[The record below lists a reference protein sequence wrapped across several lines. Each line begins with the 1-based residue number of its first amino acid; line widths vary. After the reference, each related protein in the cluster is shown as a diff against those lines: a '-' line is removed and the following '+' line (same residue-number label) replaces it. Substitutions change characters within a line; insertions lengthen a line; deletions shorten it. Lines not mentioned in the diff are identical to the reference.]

1 MPNGWCRA
9 PDGIMTP
16 VEEIALPDAA
26 TFEREVRPAY
36 RPVVMRGLAA
46 AWPLVAAGKADPA
59 AMLASLAQ
67 RDTGLPAD
75 VMIAPSSEGGRFFYT
90 PDLRGFNFAR
100 EQMPLAALAQH
111 LGNIAGTPDPI
122 GIYAGAADMARH
134 LPAVALENPLPLV
147 AAMNATARI
156 WLGNATQVAT
166 HFDLSDNIAVVAA
179 GRRRFILFPPAA
191 TPDLYVGPLN
201 ITLAGQP
208 VSMVDPL
215 APDHIRYP
223 RYAQAEAQAQFADL
237 EPGDAIY
244 IPTLWWHHVAASAP
258 INVLV
263 NYWHKDDPRGGG
275 FLALVHAM
283 LAIREQSAAQRAA
296 WRVWFDHFVFGEGAA
311 DAAAHLPPHA
321 QGVNGPAAPAR
332 DEQIRRFILQVLSA
346 P

>member
-1 MPNGWCRA
+1 
-9 PDGIMTP
+9 MTP
-16 VEEIALPDAA
+16 VDEIAIPDAA
-26 TFEREVRPAY
+26 SFERDVRAAF

-46 AWPLVAAGKADPA
+46 DWPLVAAGETDANA
-59 AMLASLAQ
+59 ALDLVLQA
-67 RDTGLPAD
+67 DTGLPAD
-75 VMIAPSSEGGRFFYT
+75 VMVAPPSEAGRFFYT
-90 PDLRGFNFAR
+90 PDMRGFNFRR
-100 EQMPLAALAQH
+100 EQMTLAALARH
-111 LGNIAGTPDPI
+111 LRDIADTPHPI
-122 GIYAGAADMARH
+122 GIYAGAAEIARH
-134 LPAVALENPLPLV
+134 LPALGAANPLPLV
-147 AAMNATARI
+147 AAMEATARI

-179 GRRRFILFPPAA
+179 GRRRFTLFPPAA
-191 TPDLYVGPLN
+191 TPELYVGPLN

-215 APDHIRYP
+215 APDHARYP
-223 RYAQAEAQAQFADL
+223 RYAKAEGLAQFAEL

-263 NYWHKDDPRGGG
+263 NYWHNDASRGGG

-283 LAIREQSAAQRAA
+283 LAIREQPAAQRAA
-296 WRVWFDHFVFGEGAA
+296 WRTWFDHFVFDEQAG

-321 QGVNGPAAPAR
+321 QGVNGPASPQR
-332 DEQIRRFILQVLSA
+332 DEQIRRFILQVLGS

>member
-1 MPNGWCRA
+1 
-9 PDGIMTP
+9 MTP
-16 VEEIALPDAA
+16 VEEIAIPDAA
-26 TFEREVRPAY
+26 AFEHDIRAAY

-46 AWPLVAAGKADPA
+46 HWPLVAAGKADANA
-59 AMLASLAQ
+59 ALDLIALA
-67 RDTGLPAD
+67 DTGLPAD
-75 VMIAPSSEGGRFFYT
+75 VMVAPPSERGRFFYT
-90 PDLRGFNFAR
+90 PDMRGFNFRR
-100 EQMPLAALAQH
+100 EQMTLATLARH
-111 LGNIAGTPDPI
+111 LCDIAGTPEPI
-122 GIYAGAADMARH
+122 GIYAGAADIARH
-134 LPAVALENPLPLV
+134 LPALGAANPLPLV
-147 AAMNATARI
+147 AAMEATARI

-179 GRRRFILFPPAA
+179 GRRRFTLFPPEA

-201 ITLAGQP
+201 VTLAGQP

-215 APDHIRYP
+215 APDHARYP
-223 RYAQAEAQAQFADL
+223 RYAKAERLALVADL

-263 NYWHKDDPRGGG
+263 NYWHNDDLRGGG

-283 LAIREQSAAQRAA
+283 LAIREQPAAQRAA
-296 WRVWFDHFVFGEGAA
+296 WRTWFGHFVFDTQAG

-321 QGVNGPAAPAR
+321 QGVNGPATPAR
-332 DEQIRRFILQVLSA
+332 DEHIRRFILQVLGS

>member
-1 MPNGWCRA
+1 
-9 PDGIMTP
+9 MTP
-16 VEEIALPDAA
+16 VDEIAIPDAA
-26 TFEREVRPAY
+26 TFERDIRAAF

-46 AWPLVAAGKADPA
+46 HWPLVAAGKANPTGALDWI
-59 AMLASLAQ
+59 AQ
-67 RDTGLPAD
+67 ADTGLPAD
-75 VMIAPSSEGGRFFYT
+75 VMVAPPSECGRFFYT
-90 PDLRGFNFAR
+90 PDMRGFNFRR
-100 EQMPLAALAQH
+100 EQMTLAELARHLRDLAA
-111 LGNIAGTPDPI
+111 TPNPI
-122 GIYAGAADMARH
+122 GIYAGAAEIARH
-134 LPAVALENPLPLV
+134 LPALALDNPLPLV
-147 AAMNATARI
+147 AAMGATARI

-179 GRRRFILFPPAA
+179 GRRRFTLFPPDA

-215 APDHIRYP
+215 APDHARYP
-223 RYAQAEAQAQFADL
+223 RYAKAEAQAQFADL

-263 NYWHKDDPRGGG
+263 NYWHNDAARGGG

-283 LAIREQSAAQRAA
+283 LAIREQPAGQRAA
-296 WRVWFDHFVFGEGAA
+296 WATWFDHFVLGDDAA

-321 QGVNGPAAPAR
+321 QGVNGPASPTR
-332 DEQIRRFILQVLSA
+332 DEQMRRFIMQVLGA